1 MNSLVNY
8 KKRLTRKLWHYKTL
22 RGCSVCGY
30 KKHGLALDFA
40 HIDPSQK
47 SHWMYKNGPVGS
59 GMGVLVSRIPK
70 YGSKLH
76 KERMKE
82 LKEEIKKCK
91 VLCKNCH
98 VVETYNSREMHDG
111 HSLWK
116 QRQGIVKETQS
127 TLDSFFA

>member
-1 MNSLVNY
+1 MDSY

-22 RGCSVCGY
+22 KGCVTCGY
-30 KKHGLALDFA
+30 NNHGLALDFA
-40 HIDPSQK
+40 HIDPTQK

-76 KERMKE
+76 RERMNE
-82 LKEEIKKCK
+82 LKIEIRKCK

-98 VVETYNSREMHDG
+98 VIETYNSREMHDG
-111 HSLWK
+111 YSLWK
-116 QRQGIVKETQS
+116 QRQGIKTEPIGSLEV
-127 TLDSFFA
+127 FFD